1 MAPLRFVEPGAAFA
15 APASGRRVASRFFPF
30 SEYLSECGARRHL
43 WATWV
48 VHVDPSYGAVRND
61 LNCDIFCLGARLV
74 NHVVYVPAADVSE
87 ALACTVRR
95 GRAVVLIDRERSLYH
110 CDQTGTGMAVPP
122 SLAPRLEGDLGD
134 IDVRI
139 SSDVHLEVPRVPRAR
154 ELLAHQVEQAIRK
167 VTRRHRG

>member
-48 VHVDPSYGAVRND
+48 VHVDPSHGAVRND

-87 ALACTVRR
+87 ALARTVGS
-95 GRAVVLIDRERSLYH
+95 GRAVGLVNCERSLCH
-110 CDQTGTGMAVPP
+110 CDQAGARMAVPA
-122 SLAPRLEGDLGD
+122 SLTSGLEGDLRD
-134 IDVRI
+134 IDV
-139 SSDVHLEVPRVPRAR
+139 
-154 ELLAHQVEQAIRK
+154 
-167 VTRRHRG
+167 